1 MIPVN
6 IVTPQSV
13 SSVEQN
19 DHQLSS
25 LSLQN
30 IPVEQ
35 NSVPYVN
42 SHATV
47 LMNEGQNEANYLSD
61 QEFRLD
67 SFLSNSPLAVARDA
81 HCDDGVEEQSRI
93 SSFELISRLVDA
105 EGLIELGYM
114 PSGCNSATA
123 IDIAGLSDLDDV
135 APKPL
140 LWSSND
146 NAMDSFNLDDLSSK
160 INVSNTSN
168 SDNKMSDNIKTLE
181 HQSALTT
188 EYISVDLHPSDNTST
203 LMPAVSLPCNTNLQ
217 TIPPLELNE
226 YEHFQTHYKANS
238 ALDNAQLLPSS
249 ALPDD
254 LGQPNISSYSVGL
267 VETDI
272 SPITRSPIHQSPTG
286 RHRLQST
293 TKPNHMSYSCLP
305 LAPSSSV
312 TSCRNVHE
320 NSLLVDSRVFPINNS
335 CNQQLAV
342 DSFLKNKYS
351 DYEEYPDAPKSV
363 PVLEALGL
371 FASHSSDLPNSSLYP
386 LKDVGRPL
394 KHLSN
399 DIKPTRYPE
408 PLQKIGDSCNLNIS
422 DSNNTIT
429 TPFISHTTYSCRTQS
444 FSSYPIRQ
452 HVITNI
458 HSTVSS
464 HAQLHVSIPHSIQSM
479 YSIFTHSP
487 SQKVSVS
494 NTTNFPTS
502 ESSSATLIFNGDF
515 LSQPLMNCNNHSFW
529 SGSSV
534 ASGSTVNTQMTT
546 KWEHQASNPVYVPNS
561 QITSL
566 LPDDIS
572 ATDKATVCIRDGN
585 LTAVQPVFGSGFV
598 SGFHYLGPTPILSRS
613 IPSDQLTFNHPQGTI
628 IQPFLSQMND
638 PIKTTHNLKIPFCQ
652 GIPLTITPGV
662 SIPVNP
668 EYSFSQLELDTQR
681 HPIEQ
686 LTKNSV
692 LTSQFLSR
700 PSNSPVRRHSA
711 PFQSTRQSLLNY
723 SETAVHHQSDCP
735 IVVSQTCTQK
745 LAAPV
750 LCISNSSNNMPIN
763 QQSHSNNNNNSSN
776 IVFNTNHTKHTIDAN
791 ILVTK
796 STNVQSPSGLCHI
809 QPILVSS
816 PVITNSNHISTTSS
830 FHLDPNNLSNNLH
843 YDKSHPI
850 ISSPLLS
857 NNNNCTSPSQSSVCC
872 LLRPSGRSTSTS
884 SGSSCGSSNSTSLS
898 SGQYMCSICSDRAS
912 GKHYGV
918 FSCEGCKGFFKRT
931 VRKELT
937 YICRDNQEC
946 QIDKRLR
953 NRCQYCR
960 FQKCLRVGMR
970 REAVQEERQQ
980 QQLQSEVQSSPTQP
994 DQNRELS
1001 DTQLTNT
1008 LDYKCVIAKQD
1019 ILLKITSCTSIPS
1032 PHSIPNFYL
1041 ESDEKCVHP
1050 SKNNLNLSVAG
1061 SYPSQELPVIRNLEN
1076 NEMLH
1081 LDTQY
1086 VPKLPAIIP
1095 PPDALECIRTAEST
1109 ISGRRKRWLGG
1120 QCPTDIGGG
1129 LQDFDNLNWLDNT
1142 LEKCTSDHL
1151 PLLDLVIWS
1160 SKLPY
1165 ICQLSCNIHLE
1176 LLKSAC
1182 MQLIIVNLV
1191 YWLAND
1197 RKPCSSSSTVSTSK
1211 LPSTIDPDPITD
1223 TASINPNNSPLHS
1236 TLSSVTDASFKDSAT
1251 RIEVCKSDDPL
1262 EKMDYY
1268 SNFPE
1273 FHLLIN
1279 LTAKPV
1285 DNLLISSESSNLLHK
1300 RNTIRVYKL
1309 IHNLAAKLRML
1320 NLDPVE
1326 LGCLKLILLLNP
1338 DSLTCLNNI
1347 RSVIELLRDQVYTG
1361 LEYYCNQVWPN
1372 APHGRMGRL
1381 LLKLSNFQ
1389 SLAARIEKLTCSDE
1403 LNHLLNNLESIFSY
1417 LSVRKTDT
1425 SKFTS
1430 TTTANTVNILQES

>member
-1 MIPVN
+1 MIPVS

-19 DHQLSS
+19 DHQSSS

-30 IPVEQ
+30 IPMEQ
-35 NSVPYVN
+35 NSVPFVN

-47 LMNEGQNEANYLSD
+47 LMNECQNEANYLSD

-67 SFLSNSPLAVARDA
+67 SFFSNSPLAVARDA
-81 HCDDGVEEQSRI
+81 HCDDSVEEQSRI
-93 SSFELISRLVDA
+93 SSFELISRLIDA

-114 PSGCNSATA
+114 PSGCNSATG
-123 IDIAGLSDLDDV
+123 IDIASLSDLDDV
-135 APKPL
+135 APRTL

-146 NAMDSFNLDDLSSK
+146 NVVDSFNLDDLSSK
-160 INVSNTSN
+160 INESNTSN
-168 SDNKMSDNIKTLE
+168 SDNKTGDNIKAFE

-188 EYISVDLHPSDNTST
+188 EYISIDLHPSDNTST
-203 LMPAVSLPCNTNLQ
+203 LMPIVSLPCNTNLQ

-226 YEHFQTHYKANS
+226 YEHFQTHYKGNTT
-238 ALDNAQLLPSS
+238 LDDPQLLHSC
-249 ALPDD
+249 ALSDD
-254 LGQPNISSYSVGL
+254 LGQPNISSYSVG
-267 VETDI
+267 VVRTDMP
-272 SPITRSPIHQSPTG
+272 PITRSPTD

-293 TKPNHMSYSCLP
+293 TKPSHMSYSCLP
-305 LAPSSSV
+305 LAPLSSV
-312 TSCRNVHE
+312 TASRNVHE
-320 NSLLVDSRVFPINNS
+320 NDLLVNSRVFPIDNS
-335 CNQQLAV
+335 CNQQLAT

-351 DYEEYPDAPKSV
+351 HYEEYPDAPKSV
-363 PVLEALGL
+363 PVPQTLEL
-371 FASHSSDLPNSSLYP
+371 FVSHSSGLPNSLLYP

-399 DIKPTRYPE
+399 DVKPIRYP
-408 PLQKIGDSCNLNIS
+408 GDSCNLNIS

-429 TPFISHTTYSCRTQS
+429 TPFISHTSYSCRTQS

-464 HAQLHVSIPHSIQSM
+464 HAQLHASIPHSIQSM

-502 ESSSATLIFNGDF
+502 ESGSATLIFNGDF
-515 LSQPLMNCNNHSFW
+515 RSQPLMNCNNHSFW

-534 ASGSTVNTQMTT
+534 ASGSAVNTQMTT
-546 KWEHQASNPVYVPNS
+546 KWEHQTSNPTYVPNS
-561 QITSL
+561 QLTN
-566 LPDDIS
+566 LPDS
-572 ATDKATVCIRDGN
+572 VSVTDKATSCIKDGN

-613 IPSDQLTFNHPQGTI
+613 IPSDQLTFNHPQGAI
-628 IQPFLSQMND
+628 VQPFLSQMND

-652 GIPLTITPGV
+652 GTPFTITPSV
-662 SIPVNP
+662 SVPVNP
-668 EYSFSQLELDTQR
+668 EYSFGHLESDTQR

-686 LTKNSV
+686 PRKNSV
-692 LTSQFLSR
+692 LTSQSLSSR
-700 PSNSPVRRHSA
+700 SFNSPVRRHSS
-711 PFQSTRQSLLNY
+711 PFQSTRQSLLNF
-723 SETAVHHQSDCP
+723 SEAAVHHQSDCP
-735 IVVSQTCTQK
+735 IVVSQICTQK
-745 LAAPV
+745 LTAPI
-750 LCISNSSNNMPIN
+750 LCISNPSNNMPIN
-763 QQSHSNNNNNSSN
+763 QQSNSNNNNNSN
-776 IVFNTNHTKHTIDAN
+776 IVFNTNHTKPTIDTS
-791 ILVTK
+791 ILITK
-796 STNVQSPSGLCHI
+796 SATVLSPSGLCHI

-816 PVITNSNHISTTSS
+816 PVKTNSNHIGTTSS

-931 VRKELT
+931 VRKELS

-960 FQKCLRVGMR
+960 YQKCLRVGMR

-980 QQLQSEVQSSPTQP
+980 QQLQSEVQRSPTQL
-994 DQNRELS
+994 DQNRESS
-1001 DTQLTNT
+1001 DMQLTNT

-1019 ILLKITSCTSIPS
+1019 ILLKTTSCTSIPS
-1032 PHSIPNFYL
+1032 SHSIPNFYL
-1041 ESDEKCVHP
+1041 ESDEKCVQL
-1050 SKNNLNLSVAG
+1050 SKNNFNLSVAG
-1061 SYPSQELPVIRNLEN
+1061 SYSSQEFPLIRSSEN
-1076 NEMLH
+1076 NETLH
-1081 LDTQY
+1081 MDTQC
-1086 VPKLPAIIP
+1086 VPKLPAVIP
-1095 PPDALECIRTAEST
+1095 PPDALEFIRTAEST
-1109 ISGRRKRWLGG
+1109 ISGRRKRWLSD
-1120 QCPTDIGGG
+1120 QCPTDIGGC

-1142 LEKCTSDHL
+1142 FEKCTSDHL

-1197 RKPCSSSSTVSTSK
+1197 RKRCPSSSIISTSK

-1223 TASINPNNSPLHS
+1223 TSSIIPNNSPLHS
-1236 TLSSVTDASFKDSAT
+1236 TLSSITDASFKDST
-1251 RIEVCKSDDPL
+1251 THIKVCKSDDPL
-1262 EKMDYY
+1262 ETMDYY

-1279 LTAKPV
+1279 LTTKPV

-1300 RNTIRVYKL
+1300 RHAISVYKL

-1389 SLAARIEKLTCSDE
+1389 SLASRIEKLTCSNE

-1430 TTTANTVNILQES
+1430 TTNTNAVNSTVNVLQESS